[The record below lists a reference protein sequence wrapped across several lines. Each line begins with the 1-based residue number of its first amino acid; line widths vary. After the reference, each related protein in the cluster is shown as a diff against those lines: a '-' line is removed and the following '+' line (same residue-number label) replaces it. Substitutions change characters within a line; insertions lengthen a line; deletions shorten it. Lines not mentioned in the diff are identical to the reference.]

1 MRMFSFPQIG
11 DIAYLIHRAVIVKE
25 VLEGF
30 NIVKV
35 CYLYSYNEFYT
46 DISSIAPNPD
56 TETNTLGINL
66 FCGGLIYE
74 QNSELN

>member
-25 VLEGF
+25 VLEEF

-35 CYLYSYNEFYT
+35 RYLHSYNEFYT
-46 DISSIAPNPD
+46 DISSIAPKPD
-56 TETNTLGINL
+56 IETNTLGIPGAPACWRN
-66 FCGGLIYE
+66 
-74 QNSELN
+74 